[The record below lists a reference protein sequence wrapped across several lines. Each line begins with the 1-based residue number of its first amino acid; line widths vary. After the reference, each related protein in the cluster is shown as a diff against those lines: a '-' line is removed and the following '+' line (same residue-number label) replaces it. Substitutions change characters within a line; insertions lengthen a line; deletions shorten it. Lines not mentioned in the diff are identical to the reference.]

1 MLRKIA
7 LLAVLTI
14 IFSASQCFA
23 KTAAPIFDKD
33 EKVFVTAFNVVAQ
46 KLTENNSKN
55 LKFFGLDT
63 QIYFQE
69 NRDGEDYYTSQSVP
83 ANIGT
88 VVVFVKR
95 NPENLYKISLVSKT
109 EEDVSKA
116 LATALI
122 IIGFNEKEIKSVMLD
137 KAEETV
143 WCEKIKRDVTI
154 SNGTSDDA
162 FVVSLQA
169 FTRD

>member
-1 MLRKIA
+1 MLKKVA
-7 LLAVLTI
+7 LLATLTI
-14 IFSASQCFA
+14 IFSAAQCFA
-23 KTAAPIFDKD
+23 KTAAPVFDKD
-33 EKVFVTAFNVVAQ
+33 EKIFVAAFNVVSQ
-46 KLTENNSKN
+46 KLTENNNKN

-69 NRDGEDYYTSQSVP
+69 NRDGEDYYTARSVP
-83 ANIGT
+83 ADIGT
-88 VVVFVKR
+88 VAVFVKR
-95 NPENLYKISLVSKT
+95 QPENLYEITFVSKSV
-109 EEDVSKA
+109 EDVSKA

-122 IIGFNEKEIKSVMLD
+122 VLGFNEQELKSVTLN

-154 SNGTSDDA
+154 SNGISDDA
-162 FVVSLQA
+162 FIVSLQA